1 MYTRTPPPQRNS
13 SGVTAKQDTARP
25 SLYDDRS
32 IPMLIP
38 KDYHG
43 EMLRTVPASMQKP
56 DEEPVCTEACAENE
70 SSAPAAVSEY
80 RVQTPPEEPNGRHS
94 TSLIGGIYDLL
105 LGDNSAEEETLLL
118 LGIALLLLWGHLDRG
133 GLFDRDAWDSD
144 DLALILIG
152 YLLLS

>member
-1 MYTRTPPPQRNS
+1 MYTRTPPTRPNSTGSHAREEPQPVR
-13 SGVTAKQDTARP
+13 
-25 SLYDDRS
+25 YDERS
-32 IPMLIP
+32 MPILIP
-38 KDYHG
+38 KDYRG
-43 EMLRTVPASMQKP
+43 EMLRSVPAAIPESDVDPVTFETYAETAAEDTAAAAK
-56 DEEPVCTEACAENE
+56 DRLGEPLSDTGE
-70 SSAPAAVSEY
+70 
-80 RVQTPPEEPNGRHS
+80 RRG